1 MCDEGDLESEPQ
13 PEDIQGYL
21 CASADPRRAGTTSG
35 GEDLILTAQELRLIL
50 QFQSQLEDQTV
61 WLTTAQAGFPTTA
74 TEEEFKS
81 TLDCQLGRP
90 TSRCLH
96 PAISAFILQ
105 RREELVT
112 QHRVPSAPEARIM
125 ELEDEWVTQEQQEM
139 TQDQQME
146 SNDDGSWEPDPPPLM
161 AKHPPRITAS
171 NTKILL
177 QEGIL
182 SQPCPTG
189 EDDLGW
195 IQLQQKSL
203 TWREQ
208 IEGSSVVTHEGLSTM
223 AHSSRSGWTI
233 LSGTWNHL
241 REIWGPTLDTLA
253 KIQASCNSQTHLEE
267 ANVFTPTRHLLL
279 TIKQLWGINRV
290 HGLPAVTVPAFFTS
304 ASKGNECWWGTQDS
318 RTVYLWDSM
327 DDKDRQD
334 SMDTLRTQD
343 TWIVWKTKDKVWTQ
357 KLQQEGFA
365 QILTLNKDKTMSKWS
380 TKIKGWWRRGDIRAT
395 KPKKSFECWVKS
407 AADAPKEVNKSLME
421 ALMAPQ
427 QNAGKDE
434 YIVDLESHEKLY
446 WLGTESG
453 LIGAIGLSLI
463 HI

>member
-1 MCDEGDLESEPQ
+1 MGKVGLNAE
-13 PEDIQGYL
+13 
-21 CASADPRRAGTTSG
+21 
-35 GEDLILTAQELRLIL
+35 
-50 QFQSQLEDQTV
+50 
-61 WLTTAQAGFPTTA
+61 FPTTA
-74 TEEEFKS
+74 TEGEIKS

-105 RREELVT
+105 RREELVA

-125 ELEDEWVTQEQQEM
+125 ELEDEWVAQEQQGM
-139 TQDQQME
+139 TQDQQVE
-146 SNDDGSWEPDPPPLM
+146 SNDDGSWEPNPPPLM

-189 EDDLGW
+189 KNDLGW

-203 TWREQ
+203 MWREQ

-279 TIKQLWGINRV
+279 AIKQLWEINRV

-304 ASKGNECWWGTQDS
+304 ASKGNERWWGTKIRNGHRS
-318 RTVYLWDSM
+318 YR
-327 DDKDRQD
+327 K
-334 SMDTLRTQD
+334 
-343 TWIVWKTKDKVWTQ
+343 KV
-357 KLQQEGFA
+357 LFF
-365 QILTLNKDKTMSKWS
+365 S
-380 TKIKGWWRRGDIRAT
+380 
-395 KPKKSFECWVKS
+395 
-407 AADAPKEVNKSLME
+407 
-421 ALMAPQ
+421 
-427 QNAGKDE
+427 
-434 YIVDLESHEKLY
+434 
-446 WLGTESG
+446 
-453 LIGAIGLSLI
+453 
-463 HI
+463 